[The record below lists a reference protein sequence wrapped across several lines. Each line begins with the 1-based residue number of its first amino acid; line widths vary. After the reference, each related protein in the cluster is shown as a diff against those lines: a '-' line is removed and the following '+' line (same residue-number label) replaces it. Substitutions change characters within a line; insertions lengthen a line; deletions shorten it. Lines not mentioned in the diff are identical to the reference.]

1 MHVANFQKTWTTYK
15 ELICMAD
22 LICLPCGTL
31 VQFGAFTYAED
42 KLPDLLHNPKI
53 CDGHK

>member
-1 MHVANFQKTWTTYK
+1 MHVANFHKTWTSYK